1 MHKPGVGAIEVYR
14 RWWRPRR
21 IRRMWF
27 VPDTGGSWAPR
38 YAVPESLWQRVLD
51 EPLTAAQLV
60 GLLDEQYRAAGQGG
74 ERDG

>member
-1 MHKPGVGAIEVYR
+1 
-14 RWWRPRR
+14 
-21 IRRMWF
+21 MWF